1 MERRGTGREGG
12 KTWERTMRGRTSF
25 PACLLVLAFF
35 SCRGTERAEHV
46 SLPGLPELAFLE
58 PPSPAWDSLAAGGD
72 TVLARREHDY
82 VTRYGIEWPLQEVK
96 PLLAGADAALANL
109 ECCVAL
115 GGFPAFKG
123 ERNPCYFRARPEML
137 RVITRAGID
146 MVTAANNHGADYGP
160 LSGAETLR
168 WTREAGLVCV
178 GLGLDQAEAGRP
190 ALVRVGRTRVAL
202 AGMDTTMPMFAAG
215 KNKPGVNHAPEG
227 DLEIF
232 EDRVK
237 CLGEWA
243 KGRCDLLVLTIH
255 WGRNWDRE
263 TSGLH
268 RKMARMAFKYGVD
281 LILGHSAHRL
291 QGVEI
296 VDGKMVVYD
305 MGNLLLDGIYGEP
318 GKMGG
323 VFLLRISPK
332 GVHRLEI
339 YPTQVLVAHTE
350 WPSPEDAWR
359 TLREMGDLCRALG
372 TRMEMRRS
380 PVWGPVGVIRVENP
394 RVTPRPPVK
403 EGLVFHEFPA
413 TREFPVPR
421 NDSALVKDLP
431 EGACRLDPPAMV
443 APGVELLGYRFP
455 PAAEEGTILYVHTWW
470 RVTKPVKEPWL
481 VSLEMLDGAGKV
493 IRSARY
499 NRHDPADW
507 TLPLWRMKPGEI
519 VEDYYPARLGRAVPP
534 GTYRL
539 RALVLDPRKSRKEAP
554 GKAVELGSFR
564 VVDWR
569 KR

>member
-1 MERRGTGREGG
+1 MRRVLGV
-12 KTWERTMRGRTSF
+12 
-25 PACLLVLAFF
+25 LVLVFLGLLG
-35 SCRGTERAEHV
+35 CRRPQRAEHV
-46 SLPGLPELAFLE
+46 SLPGLFELQALE
-58 PPSPAWDSLAAGGD
+58 RPAPGWDSLAAGGD

-82 VTRYGIEWPLQEVK
+82 VTRYGIEWPLQEAA
-96 PLLAGADAALANL
+96 PLLAGADAALCNL

-146 MVTAANNHGADYGP
+146 MVNSANNHGADYGP
-160 LSGAETLR
+160 VSAAETLR
-168 WTREAGLVCV
+168 WTRAAGLVCV
-178 GLGLDQAEAGRP
+178 GLGLDQAEAERP

-202 AGMDTTMPMFAAG
+202 AGMDTTMPLFAAG

-232 EDRVK
+232 EDRVRR
-237 CLGEWA
+237 LGEWA
-243 KGRCDLLVLTIH
+243 RGRCDLLVLTIH

-263 TSGLH
+263 TSEIH
-268 RKMARMAFKYGVD
+268 RKMARMAFHYGVD

-296 VDGKMVVYD
+296 IDGKMVVYD

-339 YPTQVLVAHTE
+339 YPTQVLVAHTVR
-350 WPSPEDAWR
+350 PSPEDAWK
-359 TLREMGDLCRALG
+359 TLREMDDLCRSLG
-372 TRMEMRRS
+372 TRMEWRRA
-380 PVWGPVGVIRVENP
+380 PGWGPVGVIRVPHP
-394 RVTPRPPVK
+394 RVTPRPPVRA
-403 EGLVFHEFPA
+403 GLAFKKFPA

-421 NDSALVKDLP
+421 NDAALVSDLP
-431 EGACRLDPPAMV
+431 AGARRLDPPAKV

-455 PAAEEGTILYVHTWW
+455 PSAEEGTILYVTTWW
-470 RVTKPVKEPWL
+470 KVTKAVKQPWL
-481 VSLEMLDGAGKV
+481 VSLEILDRAGKV

-519 VEDYYPARLGRAVPP
+519 VEDYYPARLGKAVPP

-539 RALVLDPRKSRKEAP
+539 RALVLDPRRSRKNAP
-554 GKAVELGSFR
+554 GKAVEIGTFR